1 MYYVYVIESESSGRY
16 YIGQT
21 GNLEERLERHNKGRV
36 KSTKGRGPW
45 KLKYYFELKTRRE
58 AVSLEQKLKNIKKRD
73 LLIKYCNIRGVAQ
86 PGPVFARIFDPVAK
100 TRILEKSGKSK
111 ICDFSGLAREDYVF
125 CIYFRIGKKW

>member
-21 GNLEERLERHNKGRV
+21 GNLEERLERHNNGRV
-36 KSTKGRGPW
+36 KSTKSRGPW
-45 KLKYYFELKTRRE
+45 KLKYYFELKTRKE

-86 PGPVFARIFDPVAK
+86 
-100 TRILEKSGKSK
+100 SG
-111 ICDFSGLAREDYVF
+111 
-125 CIYFRIGKKW
+125 